1 MTEADRAFVIA
12 EAGVNHN
19 GSLAM
24 ALRLIDVAADAGADA
39 IKFQT
44 FRADRLA
51 SRFAPKAQYQ
61 LDTTDSGESQLE
73 MLRKLELDD
82 SAHEILLNRCRD
94 RGIEFMSTPFDNES
108 LRFLVDKIGVQ
119 RLKIASGEIT
129 NGPLLLEAARSGK
142 PVLLS
147 TGMSTIEEI
156 EDALGVLAFGL
167 TTHVEE
173 PSHHVF
179 RRALVS
185 PEGIRALRGRVTV
198 LHCVTEYPAPFL
210 DVNLRAIQV
219 IRDRFPVNVGYSDH
233 TLGISISLAAVAVG
247 ATVLEKHFTLDKSL
261 PGPDHRASLDPLEL
275 KALMKGV
282 REIGMALG
290 VAQKRPSP
298 SELKNL
304 AVARKSLVAACEI
317 RAGERY
323 SAQNLSAKRPG
334 NGISPMR
341 FWDVIGRP
349 ATRDFAEDEPIE

>member
-61 LDTTDSGESQLE
+61 RETTDSGESQLE
-73 MLRKLELDD
+73 MLRKLELDE

-129 NGPLLLEAARSGK
+129 NGPLLLEAARRGK

-147 TGMSTIEEI
+147 SGMSTIEEI

-173 PSHHVF
+173 PSHHAF
-179 RRALVS
+179 RQALVS
-185 PEGIRALRGRVTV
+185 PEGIRALRERVTV

-233 TLGISISLAAVAVG
+233 TLGISIALAAVAVG
-247 ATVLEKHFTLDKSL
+247 ASVLEKHFTLDKSL
-261 PGPDHRASLDPLEL
+261 SGPDHRASLDPLEL
-275 KALMKGV
+275 KALVKGV
-282 REIGMALG
+282 REIGVALG

-349 ATRDFAEDEPIE
+349 AIRDFAEDEPIE